1 MYTKQEMIKC
11 SEVCKIGDE
20 LGDTSPLVMR
30 NDWETHAEILSGK
43 NYISQD
49 VCIKKDSNEN
59 SIALHGPKQYGSE
72 ITIRHSLIRGIL
84 TQSCSAGAKNFTKC
98 IFYHAQF
105 SSVIQNIAYHRA
117 IHLICLC
124 RLLSK

>member
-43 NYISQD
+43 NYISQ
-49 VCIKKDSNEN
+49 VGVK
-59 SIALHGPKQYGSE
+59 
-72 ITIRHSLIRGIL
+72 IRKLKVDFMTSGTWRRVG
-84 TQSCSAGAKNFTKC
+84 Q
-98 IFYHAQF
+98 
-105 SSVIQNIAYHRA
+105 
-117 IHLICLC
+117 
-124 RLLSK
+124 